1 MPAEPVAV
9 AFANTRSSPHRD
21 RIAELDQW
29 RAWSDAREGL
39 SAAGR
44 AVGADGLTELRAV
57 RDDVQDVL
65 RAAARAQ
72 RPDPAAADRLLG
84 RARAPAPFGLRWHG
98 DRYELTV
105 PESEAPAAAI
115 AQHLA
120 GAAVGLLVTG
130 PPLAVCRGQDCL
142 KVFVATRADRRWC
155 DGAACG
161 NRARVRSHHRRS
173 ARPDA

>member
-29 RAWSDAREGL
+29 RAWCDARPGL
-39 SAAGR
+39 KAVGR
-44 AVGADGLTELRAV
+44 AVDADGLTLLRAA
-57 RDDVQDVL
+57 RDDVQEVL
-65 RAAARAQ
+65 RAAAARED
-72 RPDPAAADRLLG
+72 PDPAVVDRLPALTRG
-84 RARAPAPFGLRWHG
+84 PAPGLAWHG

-105 PESEAPAAAI
+105 PEGGSPAAAL
-115 AQHLA
+115 AHHLA
-120 GAAVGLLVTG
+120 GAAMGLVVTG
-130 PPLAVCRGQDCL
+130 PPLAVCRGQGCL

-161 NRARVRSHHRRS
+161 NRARVRSHHRKRS
-173 ARPDA
+173 GPDA